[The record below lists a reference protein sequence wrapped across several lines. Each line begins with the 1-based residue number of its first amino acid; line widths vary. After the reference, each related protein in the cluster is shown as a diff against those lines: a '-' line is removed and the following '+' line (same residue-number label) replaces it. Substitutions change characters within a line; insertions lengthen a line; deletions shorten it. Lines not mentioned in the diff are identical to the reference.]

1 MRKIIRGRNGQR
13 KITLLL
19 TLILL
24 SVFLL
29 AETLP
34 VRAQSGSKAAQTGD
48 TEEQTGST
56 AAQPGEKAGL
66 TGSAAAQPGKQE
78 EPLEILTVGVP
89 TDRCPIFYRDP
100 ENGEISGIGVDL
112 MVTAAEKAG
121 YRAEFREITE
131 KSLKAALDN
140 ESYDVVMPF
149 GSALTSESGK
159 PSIVTDNLMQTPFT
173 LVTKGRQ
180 DMPPLNKLHVGMLK
194 SLAAGA
200 ETVNKLYPGIE
211 ITLFGTMDEC
221 VKALRDGKVDALL
234 HNSYVWS
241 YVLQKPSYS
250 DLMVQPSAMFS
261 MDFRIGTTNT
271 PSGREKVARLNRGI
285 ALLDYNRRQ
294 AVILDYTSRRLYW
307 YDLGDY
313 LYQYGLLLFL
323 SGLVLVFLI
332 VIAIQRQRAMKR
344 EQEEKMRKMVD
355 YDQLTGVLSLTGFR
369 KKAEE
374 LIRAHPDIA
383 YMISYNN
390 IKDFKYINESFG
402 KLAGDELLRFWADRS
417 TERLSEEE
425 AIGRLEGDHFAVLR
439 RVYGTEN
446 LRGDEKDVF
455 ELVRDFFIA
464 KGKDNRVLICSGI
477 YVLTPE
483 DYYHIDVDQMLDYAR
498 VAERKVRDSGK
509 DGYAFYNQD
518 QWERG
523 KRMSDI
529 VGHLTTAIRDGEI
542 RVWYQPQVDYKEK
555 KITGAEALCRWEH
568 NKLGWLSPCEFIPIL
583 EESGG
588 VYELNSF
595 VWETVCQDLARWN
608 AEGKHFSVSVNM
620 SRNDIQTNPR
630 IPEVFSNLVRTYRLS
645 PDQLRIEIT
654 ETAYVEDPAVLIWM
668 TKQLREYGF
677 KVEMDDFGSGY
688 SSLHML
694 KEVPVDRIK
703 LDLMFLSSRGEP
715 EKGRVIVSHMIRMIH
730 SLGMEMIA
738 EGVETAEQADFLQ
751 ERGCPEMQGYYFAK
765 PMPADAFEKMLNG
778 ETQCSGFGQ

>member
-1 MRKIIRGRNGQR
+1 MI
-13 KITLLL
+13 LL
-19 TLILL
+19 TLL
-24 SVFLL
+24 F
-29 AETLP
+29 AETMT
-34 VRAQSGSKAAQTGD
+34 VCAQSESAVVQSERAVAQSESAVAQSESAVAQSGSAA
-48 TEEQTGST
+48 
-56 AAQPGEKAGL
+56 
-66 TGSAAAQPGKQE
+66 
-78 EPLEILTVGVP
+78 EPSEILTVGVP

-211 ITLFGTMDEC
+211 ITLYGTMDEC
-221 VKALRDGKVDALL
+221 VRALRDGKVDALL

-271 PSGREKVARLNRGI
+271 PTGREKVARLNRGI
-285 ALLDYNRRQ
+285 ALLEYNRRQ
-294 AVILDYTSRRLYW
+294 AVILDYTSRRLYR

-313 LYQYGLLLFL
+313 LYQYGLILFL
-323 SGLVLVFLI
+323 CALILVFMV
-332 VIAIQRQRAMKR
+332 VIALQRQSALKR

-374 LIRAHPDIA
+374 LIRRHPDIA

-402 KLAGDELLRFWADRS
+402 KMTGDELLRFWADRS
-417 TERLSEEE
+417 MERLSEEE

-439 RVYGTEN
+439 RVNGMEN
-446 LRGDEKDVF
+446 MRGDEKDVF

-464 KGKDNRVLICSGI
+464 KGKDNKVLICSGI

-509 DGYAFYNQD
+509 GGYAFYNQD

-523 KRMSDI
+523 KRMADI
-529 VGHLTTAIRDGEI
+529 VGHLTAAIRDGEI
-542 RVWYQPQVDYKEK
+542 RVWYQPQVNYKEK

-568 NKLGWLSPCEFIPIL
+568 NKLGWLSPGEFIPIL

-608 AEGKHFSVSVNM
+608 EEGKHFSVSVNM
-620 SRNDIQTNPR
+620 SRSDIQSNPGL
-630 IPEVFSNLVRTYRLS
+630 PEFFANLTRTYRLS

-654 ETAYVEDPAVLIWM
+654 ETAYVEDPAILIEM
-668 TKQLREYGF
+668 TKKLRSYGF

-703 LDLMFLSSRGEP
+703 LDLMFLSGRGDP
-715 EKGRVIVSHMIRMIH
+715 KKGRVIVSHMIRMIR
-730 SLGMEMIA
+730 SLGMDMIA
-738 EGVETAEQADFLQ
+738 EGVETVEQADFLC
-751 ERGCPEMQGYYFAK
+751 ERGCPEMQGYYYAK

-778 ETQCSGFGQ
+778 ETECFGLSQ